1 MQVAGVNQDHFST
14 NEMDYFIGEEAQK
27 KGRTHDLRYL
37 LKAGQVSDWDG
48 IEKFWHKSIH
58 EYIRCEP
65 DNHRFILTEPPMNTP
80 ENREQ
85 MAEIMFE
92 TFNVKGLFIGVQA
105 TLALYA
111 QIAGP
116 NSSVDIS
123 DFDFSSMT
131 GTVIDAGDGVTHV
144 FPVCDGYVI
153 SSCVKHIPL
162 AGRDITQF
170 TLN

>member
-1 MQVAGVNQDHFST
+1 MQDSGSTIDPATVVIDNGTGYSKMGYAGNMSPSYLIPSVIATHVNKGPGGINKDSFF
-14 NEMDYFIGEEAQK
+14 NPELDFYIGEEALAK
-27 KGRTHDLRYL
+27 SRSHEVRYL
-37 LKAGQVSDWDG
+37 LKSGQISDWDG

-58 EYIRCEP
+58 QYLRCEP

-111 QIAGP
+111 
-116 NSSVDIS
+116 
-123 DFDFSSMT
+123 
-131 GTVIDAGDGVTHV
+131 
-144 FPVCDGYVI
+144 
-153 SSCVKHIPL
+153 
-162 AGRDITQF
+162 
-170 TLN
+170 